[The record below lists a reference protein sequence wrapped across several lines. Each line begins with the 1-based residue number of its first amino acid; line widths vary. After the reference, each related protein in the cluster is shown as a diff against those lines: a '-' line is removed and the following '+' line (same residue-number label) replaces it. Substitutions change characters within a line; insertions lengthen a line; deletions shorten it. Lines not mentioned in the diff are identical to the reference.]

1 MDTPRAIG
9 TVLLC
14 LYLPVAPIMLWI
26 HLPERYWR
34 RLGRRSYLVH
44 APVYLGM
51 VALTATLYPWVG
63 DGVPAIAGAL
73 RIPGAVLVVLGFVL
87 LALTYRHI
95 DSWTAMAGPQ
105 LTGAPARALIT
116 GGVYGVIRHPR
127 YLVLLLGAWGNLFM
141 FGGFVLALAAVVT
154 TILVPLLVRVEE
166 RELSRHFGA
175 AWDDYA
181 ARVPALVPRPRR
193 ARGTG
198 R

>member
-1 MDTPRAIG
+1 MDAPRAIG

-26 HLPERYWR
+26 HLPERHWR

-44 APVYLGM
+44 TPVYLGM
-51 VALTATLYPWVG
+51 VALTATLYGRIGAGAPA
-63 DGVPAIAGAL
+63 VPSAL
-73 RIPGAVLVVLGFVL
+73 RIPGAALVVLGFAL

-105 LTGAPARALIT
+105 LTGAVARPLIT
-116 GGVYGVIRHPR
+116 GGIYGVIRHPR
-127 YLVLLLGAWGNLFM
+127 YLVLLLGAWGNLLM
-141 FGGFVLALAAVVT
+141 LGGTVLAVAAVVT
-154 TILVPLLVRVEE
+154 TALVPLLVHVEE
-166 RELSRHFGA
+166 RELSRHFGP
-175 AWDDYA
+175 AWERYA
-181 ARVPALVPRPRR
+181 ARVPALVPRPWR